1 MKKILLGS
9 TAIVAAAAAFA
20 APASAAEKIKLGL
33 GGYYQSVFV
42 LIDEDVADTRTDS
55 MKQEGEIHFLG
66 ETTLDNGVTVGV
78 NVQLEGYTT
87 GDQIDEHFVYFE
99 GGFGRVQL
107 GAADSA
113 AYLMHYSAPTA
124 IAGHGVDSPNFF
136 HASQPGTNVLAS
148 NYTFLNTTGD
158 ANKLTYFT
166 PRFSGFQLGLSY
178 TPSLAGG
185 TGGSSNSYG
194 NLPDNTP
201 GQQEKIVEIGANY
214 VNSIGGVD
222 VAFAV
227 GYLTGQQEVDAV
239 GFDDQEAFTVGAQLG
254 YAGFTFGGGYQK
266 NNMGLQLED
275 DMEQWNVGLTY
286 GFGPY
291 TVGTG
296 YGYGSQTSA
305 AGIED
310 ELSTFEIGG
319 TYEMGPGV
327 SLMAGYFH
335 YDFDS
340 DLPANRNTSDAFM
353 VGTSLEF

>member
-20 APASAAEKIKLGL
+20 APASAAENIKLGL
-33 GGYYQSVFV
+33 GGYYQSAFV

-55 MKQEGEIHFLG
+55 IKQEGEIYFLG

-78 NVQLEGYTT
+78 NVQLEAYTT
-87 GDQIDEHFVYFE
+87 ASASGPGDQIDEHFVYFE

-194 NLPDNTP
+194 NLPNNNGGVDP
-201 GQQEKIVEIGANY
+201 ADPSRQEKIVEIGANY
-214 VNSIGGVD
+214 VNSFGGVD
-222 VAFAV
+222 VAIAV
-227 GYLTGQQEVDAV
+227 GYLTGQQEADRA
-239 GFDDQEAFTVGAQLG
+239 GSDDQEAFTVGAQLG
-254 YAGFTFGGGYQK
+254 YAGFSFGGGYQK
-266 NNMGLQLED
+266 NNMGLQLDE
-275 DMEQWNVGLTY
+275 DMEQWNVGLT
-286 GFGPY
+286 
-291 TVGTG
+291 
-296 YGYGSQTSA
+296 
-305 AGIED
+305 
-310 ELSTFEIGG
+310 
-319 TYEMGPGV
+319 
-327 SLMAGYFH
+327 
-335 YDFDS
+335 
-340 DLPANRNTSDAFM
+340 
-353 VGTSLEF
+353 

>member
-20 APASAAEKIKLGL
+20 APASAAENIKLGL
-33 GGYYQSVFV
+33 GGYYQSAFV

-55 MKQEGEIHFLG
+55 IKQEGEIYFLG

-78 NVQLEGYTT
+78 NVQLEAYTT
-87 GDQIDEHFVYFE
+87 ASASGPGDQIDEHFVYFE

-194 NLPDNTP
+194 NLPNNNGGVDP
-201 GQQEKIVEIGANY
+201 ADPSRQEKIVEIGANY
-214 VNSIGGVD
+214 VNSFGGVD
-222 VAFAV
+222 VAIAV
-227 GYLTGQQEVDAV
+227 GYLTGQQEADRA
-239 GFDDQEAFTVGAQLG
+239 GSDDQEAFTVGAQLG

-266 NNMGLQLED
+266 NNMGLQLDE
-275 DMEQWNVGLTY
+275 DMEQWNVGLT
-286 GFGPY
+286 
-291 TVGTG
+291 
-296 YGYGSQTSA
+296 
-305 AGIED
+305 
-310 ELSTFEIGG
+310 
-319 TYEMGPGV
+319 
-327 SLMAGYFH
+327 
-335 YDFDS
+335 
-340 DLPANRNTSDAFM
+340 
-353 VGTSLEF
+353 

>member
-20 APASAAEKIKLGL
+20 APASAAENIKLGL
-33 GGYYQSVFV
+33 GGYYQSAFV

-55 MKQEGEIHFLG
+55 IKQEGEIYFLG

-78 NVQLEGYTT
+78 NVQLEAYTT
-87 GDQIDEHFVYFE
+87 ASASGPGDQIDEHFVYFE

-185 TGGSSNSYG
+185 TGGSSNSNG
-194 NLPDNTP
+194 NLPNNNGGVDP
-201 GQQEKIVEIGANY
+201 ADPSRQEKIVEIGANY
-214 VNSIGGVD
+214 VNSFGGVD
-222 VAFAV
+222 VAIAV
-227 GYLTGQQEVDAV
+227 GYLTGQQEADRA
-239 GFDDQEAFTVGAQLG
+239 GSDDQEAFTVGAQLG

-266 NNMGLQLED
+266 NNMGLQLDE
-275 DMEQWNVGLTY
+275 DMEQWNVGLT
-286 GFGPY
+286 
-291 TVGTG
+291 
-296 YGYGSQTSA
+296 
-305 AGIED
+305 
-310 ELSTFEIGG
+310 
-319 TYEMGPGV
+319 
-327 SLMAGYFH
+327 
-335 YDFDS
+335 
-340 DLPANRNTSDAFM
+340 
-353 VGTSLEF
+353 

>member
-20 APASAAEKIKLGL
+20 APASAAENIKLGL
-33 GGYYQSVFV
+33 GGYYQSAFV

-55 MKQEGEIHFLG
+55 IKQEGEIYFLG
-66 ETTLDNGVTVGV
+66 ETTLDNGVTDGV
-78 NVQLEGYTT
+78 NVQLEAYTT
-87 GDQIDEHFVYFE
+87 ASASGPGDQIDEHFVYFE

-194 NLPDNTP
+194 NLPNNNGGVDP
-201 GQQEKIVEIGANY
+201 ADPSRQEKIVEIGANY
-214 VNSIGGVD
+214 VNSFGGVD
-222 VAFAV
+222 VAIAV
-227 GYLTGQQEVDAV
+227 GYLTGQQEADRA
-239 GFDDQEAFTVGAQLG
+239 GSDDQEAFTVGAQLG

-266 NNMGLQLED
+266 NNMGLQLDE
-275 DMEQWNVGLTY
+275 DMEQWNVGLT
-286 GFGPY
+286 
-291 TVGTG
+291 
-296 YGYGSQTSA
+296 
-305 AGIED
+305 
-310 ELSTFEIGG
+310 
-319 TYEMGPGV
+319 
-327 SLMAGYFH
+327 
-335 YDFDS
+335 
-340 DLPANRNTSDAFM
+340 
-353 VGTSLEF
+353 